1 MGRTGADQNAAWQSG
16 LDDEA
21 QATSHVR
28 RSKQVLEE
36 TFQTGAAILTS
47 MAGQRERL
55 KARCKTPSCQ
65 PISFAEAL
73 LPVTNLVFKE
83 EQDGCTPPL
92 PQVMYD
98 VDRLTERSQ

>member
-1 MGRTGADQNAAWQSG
+1 MEEEERAQLLGRAGADQSAAWQSG

-21 QATSHVR
+21 QAMSHVR

-55 KARCKTPSCQ
+55 KVLGN
-65 PISFAEAL
+65 PIL
-73 LPVTNLVFKE
+73 L
-83 EQDGCTPPL
+83 
-92 PQVMYD
+92 
-98 VDRLTERSQ
+98 